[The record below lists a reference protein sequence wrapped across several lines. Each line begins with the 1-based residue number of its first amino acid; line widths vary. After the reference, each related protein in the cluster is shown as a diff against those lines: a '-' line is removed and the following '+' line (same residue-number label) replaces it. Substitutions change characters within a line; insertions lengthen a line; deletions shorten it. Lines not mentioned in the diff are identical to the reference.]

1 MAELKVEWDKETL
14 SAYLLIIM
22 REILCSSIRN
32 SKDIR
37 GIN

>member
-1 MAELKVEWDKETL
+1 MAELKGEWDKEIL
-14 SAYLLIIM
+14 SAYLLIII